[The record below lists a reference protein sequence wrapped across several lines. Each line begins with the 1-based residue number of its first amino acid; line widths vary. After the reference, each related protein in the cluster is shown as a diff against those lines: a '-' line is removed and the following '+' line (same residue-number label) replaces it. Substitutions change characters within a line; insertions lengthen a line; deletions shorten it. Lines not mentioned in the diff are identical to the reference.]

1 MCNIGKLFL
10 VLLTALLVT
19 GNAGAS
25 GPGYT
30 VVHLDGEDPSVAV
43 LDTAYPLAG
52 LGPGLNFGWQFSSHL
67 GGAKGYVD
75 IIGDKTVVLM
85 NIYNDLVLPPVV
97 ANAYLQDYEG
107 GDFSPVFSPVDW
119 SGPYEYI
126 GMLDMVL
133 LSGRDSFSFSNI
145 IMSGNFPSV
154 VASWFILPDRYDPM
168 HAFTG
173 IFDVQVTPDVNR
185 QWVFTAKVVD
195 SISPVPEPSTYA
207 MLMVGL
213 LFLSIYYQRRR
224 VAIDPGGSIV

>member
-1 MCNIGKLFL
+1 MFKVNGKLFL

-25 GPGYT
+25 APGYA
-30 VVHLDGEDPSVAV
+30 VVHLDGEDPDVMV

-52 LGPGLNFGWQFSSHL
+52 LDPGFNFGWKFDSYI

-75 IIGDKTVVLM
+75 IIGDKTVILT
-85 NIYNDLVLPPVV
+85 NIYNDLVLPPIV
-97 ANAYLQDYEG
+97 ANAYVQDYED
-107 GDFSPVFSPVDW
+107 GDFSSVFSPVDW

-154 VASWFILPDRYDPM
+154 VASWIIIPDRDDSM
-168 HAFTG
+168 HSFTS

-195 SISPVPEPSTYA
+195 SISPVPEPATYA
-207 MLMVGL
+207 MMLAGLFIL
-213 LFLSIYYQRRR
+213 LFYGRR
-224 VAIDPGGSIV
+224 VRHDPGGMMA